1 MIQKSAGAHWLRN
14 LLCGILIGAGAI
26 LPGVSGGVLAVVFGI
41 YRPMME
47 MLTHPLATL
56 PKYWKWLPPLG
67 IGWAIGFWVFA
78 KGIALALNYSASVT
92 TWLFIGLIVG
102 SFPQLFREA
111 GREGHPRSAWIS
123 LMLCGAGMFA
133 GLFYISRV
141 AGIHVEPNFWWYGFC
156 GVLWGAGTVIP
167 GMTTASILMALDL
180 YQPLMDG
187 LSGMQFS
194 ILLSALPG
202 MLLTIA
208 SLAHAVSWLFRKH
221 YPQAF
226 HGILGIVAASTLVIV
241 PTVYRGAAEIVLALI
256 CGVGGF
262 ALAFLLGK
270 LDRME
275 K

>member
-1 MIQKSAGAHWLRN
+1 MAEKSVGAHWLRN

-47 MLTHPLATL
+47 LLTHPRVSL
-56 PKYWKWLPPLG
+56 PKYWKWMPPLG

-78 KGIALALNYSASVT
+78 KGIALALNYSASIT
-92 TWLFIGLIVG
+92 TWLFIGLIAG
-102 SFPQLFREA
+102 TFPQLFREGGKE
-111 GREGHPRSAWIS
+111 GRPRSAWVS
-123 LMLCGAGMFA
+123 FVLCGAVMFA
-133 GLFYISRV
+133 GLFYVSRV

-156 GVLWGAGTVIP
+156 GVLWGAGVVIP

-180 YQPLMDG
+180 YQPLMAG
-187 LSGMQFS
+187 LSQMRFS

-208 SLAHAVSWLFRKH
+208 ALAHAASWLFQKH

-226 HGILGIVAASTLVIV
+226 HGILGIVAASTLVIIPV
-241 PTVYRGAAEIVLALI
+241 SYRGAGEILLAAL
-256 CGVGGF
+256 CGIGGF

-270 LDRME
+270 LDGAE